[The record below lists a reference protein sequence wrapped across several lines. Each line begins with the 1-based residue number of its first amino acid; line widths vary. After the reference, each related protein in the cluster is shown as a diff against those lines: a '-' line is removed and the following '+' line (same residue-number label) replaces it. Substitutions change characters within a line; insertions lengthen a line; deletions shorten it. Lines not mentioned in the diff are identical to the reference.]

1 MNDSSLFSNETCS
14 EFKSRTYEIVINEQE
29 RSRKAFGTMLLNWR
43 KQNNWTQYTAGRWS
57 KQCNFEMVSYGNLS
71 VIEQGKAGELRQK
84 TFFQLE
90 ELNRRLNNKDKNLKN
105 IETQDLRNLIKNA
118 KPLVGDDGKIW
129 NAIDFWSCYIVYKA
143 VPKLYWNLPK
153 TTVTIKQTQKT
164 ITNNLPHD
172 PYVAC
177 ASLEWKLGI
186 HLSEWKAAR
195 DLAKRLGK
203 DPIADAAYLQGVK
216 DLLNDF
222 LLSLQSMQPTN
233 TQEDN

>member
-1 MNDSSLFSNETCS
+1 MNDPSLFSNKTCS
-14 EFKSRTYEIVINEQE
+14 EFKNRTYEIVINEQQ
-29 RSRKAFGTMLLNWR
+29 RSRKAFGKMLLNWR

-57 KQCNFEMVSYGNLS
+57 KQCNFEMISYGNLS

-90 ELNRRLNNKDKNLKN
+90 ELNRRLNDKDKNLED

-118 KPLVGDDGKIW
+118 KPLVGDDDKIW
-129 NAIDFWSCYIVYKA
+129 DAIDFWSCYIGHKA
-143 VPKLYWNLPK
+143 VPKAYWNLPK
-153 TTVTIKQTQKT
+153 TPMTIKQTQQT
-164 ITNNLPHD
+164 MTDNSTHD

-177 ASLEWKLGI
+177 ASLEWKLSI

-203 DPIADAAYLQGVK
+203 DPVADAAYLQGVK
-216 DLLNDF
+216 DLFNDF
-222 LLSLQSMQPTN
+222 LAVDWEQ
-233 TQEDN
+233 